1 MTSIS
6 EELPGPLEIGT
17 VAEVKVLDRDELDEG
32 TILGL
37 PVFEGLELLGE
48 ASLDDQTKKWCENRR
63 FKGAKGQVLPLAPDA
78 HGQPRVLIGM
88 GKKDALATESFRR
101 AGASL
106 ARSREASSCVAMDL
120 SGASSLLGVEQ
131 SSSQDGWSLR
141 QVAPSSGLAP
151 SLSGLAQAVT
161 EGALIAGYRNNAYRS
176 RVSEGA
182 EASELALVALIGS
195 QEEKQVLEAGAER
208 AWVIAQSVVM
218 ARDLQDAPARVL
230 TPTRLASTVEALCQ
244 EEPSLQVEVWDEAR
258 CRTEGLG
265 GLLAVAAGSHQPP
278 CLVRLSYRPR
288 SASSRV
294 ALVGKGITFD
304 SGGLSLKSAEGMVTM
319 KTDMSGA
326 AVVFAAMLA
335 LARLGAAVEVDGF
348 LAVTE
353 NMPGGGATKPG
364 DVLKARNGKTI
375 EVLNT
380 DAEGRLVLADALALA
395 AESAPDAIV
404 DLATLTGACVT
415 ALGPDIAGVLGNNPD
430 LMGSVIEAGA
440 RSGEPVWPLPMPDSY
455 RKHIDSD
462 LADMKNVGLP
472 GGRGGAIAGAMLLK
486 EFVGGVPWAHL
497 DIAGPARSSV
507 EDGLWHKGGTGFGV
521 RLLVE
526 LLSPTSSVP
535 PLGQSSPAAEQ
546 PATEQPASE

>member
-1 MTSIS
+1 MTSIT
-6 EELPGPLEIGT
+6 EELSGPLEIGT
-17 VAEVKVLDRDELDEG
+17 VAEVKVLDQGELPEG
-32 TILGL
+32 AIIGVLVL
-37 PVFEGLELLGE
+37 EGLELLGGGHLE
-48 ASLDDQTKKWCENRR
+48 EYTRQWCERRR
-63 FKGAKGQVLPLAPDA
+63 FKGAKGQLLALPPDVQGVA
-78 HGQPRVLIGM
+78 RVLLGL
-88 GKKDALATESFRR
+88 GNKDALDTEGFRR

-106 ARSREASSCVAMDL
+106 VRSREASSCVAIDL
-120 SGASSLLGVEQ
+120 SGVSSLLG
-131 SSSQDGWSLR
+131 STAALGSGDSFLR
-141 QVAPSSGLAP
+141 QVAPPTTLVADLA
-151 SLSGLAQAVT
+151 GLAQAVT

-176 RVSEGA
+176 RTSEGDDNG
-182 EASELALVALIGS
+182 ELALVVLMGS
-195 QEEKQVLEAGAER
+195 PEDKEALEAGASR
-208 AWVIAQSVVM
+208 ARVISQCVVT
-218 ARDLQDAPARVL
+218 ARDLQDAPAGVL
-230 TPTRLASTVEALCQ
+230 TPSRFAETVKAMCQ
-244 EEPSLQVEVWDEAR
+244 EEPNLQVEIWDEGR
-258 CRTEGLG
+258 CRSEGLG

-278 CLVRLSYRPR
+278 CLVRLSYRPD
-288 SASSRV
+288 SGSSRV

-326 AVVFAAMLA
+326 AAVFASMLA
-335 LARLGAAVEVDGF
+335 LARLGARVQLEGF
-348 LAVTE
+348 LPVTE
-353 NMPGGGATKPG
+353 NMPGGSATKPG

-380 DAEGRLVLADALALA
+380 DAEGRLVLADALSLA
-395 AESAPDAIV
+395 AESSPDAII

-440 RSGEPVWPLPMPDSY
+440 RAGEPVWPLPMPESY

-462 LADMKNVGLP
+462 MADMKNVGLP

-507 EDGLWHKGGTGFGV
+507 EEGLWHKGGTGFGV

-526 LLSPTSSVP
+526 LLSPSSS
-535 PLGQSSPAAEQ
+535 GSPFVQ
-546 PATEQPASE
+546 NLSATK